1 MSRQVLLLLAC
12 LVIGGC
18 APTASVHAVEA
29 HGPSAASGRETALR
43 ELEQQIED
51 AISRR
56 DAAFLD
62 RVTAPTFT
70 RTDQQGRVENRPT
83 VMARVRQPPP
93 TSDIIRRTID
103 PAKQQVQLHEDVAVT
118 RGELEVRGP
127 RRAFRTTYSRVY
139 RWRNGHWQLLSHT
152 TLSTTPLTP

>member
-1 MSRQVLLLLAC
+1 MSKQVALLCAGLL
-12 LVIGGC
+12 IGGC
-18 APTASVHAVEA
+18 AATAPVQPAQEHRWS
-29 HGPSAASGRETALR
+29 PASGREAALR
-43 ELEQQIED
+43 DLEQQIED
-51 AISRR
+51 AVSRR

-70 RTDQQGRVENRPT
+70 RTDQEGKVEDRAT
-83 VMARVRQPPP
+83 VMSLIRRPPP
-93 TSDIIRRTID
+93 TADIIRRTID
-103 PAKQQVQLHEDVAVT
+103 PATQQVQLHGDVAVT

-139 RWRNGHWQLLSHT
+139 RWRNGQWQLLSNT

>member
-1 MSRQVLLLLAC
+1 MSKQVSLLLAC
-12 LVIGGC
+12 LLISGC
-18 APTASVHAVEA
+18 VPTASVHPGEG
-29 HGPSAASGRETALR
+29 HGSSAASGRETALR

-51 AISRR
+51 AVSRR
-56 DAAFLD
+56 DVTFLD

-70 RTDQQGRVENRPT
+70 RTDQEGKVEDRAT
-83 VMARVRQPPP
+83 VMALIRQPPP

-103 PAKQQVQLHEDVAVT
+103 RARQQVQLHGDVAVT
-118 RGELEVRGP
+118 RGDFEVRGP

-139 RWRNGHWQLLSHT
+139 RWRKGQWQLLSNT

>member
-1 MSRQVLLLLAC
+1 MIKPVALPLAC
-12 LVIGGC
+12 LLIGGC
-18 APTASVHAVEA
+18 ASMLSVQAPEESGSTA
-29 HGPSAASGRETALR
+29 GRETVLR
-43 ELEQQIED
+43 ALEQEIEN

-56 DAAFLD
+56 DAMYLD

-70 RTDQQGRVENRPT
+70 RTDQEGKVENRAT
-83 VMARVRQPPP
+83 VMALIRQPPP
-93 TSDIIRRTID
+93 TADIIRRTID
-103 PAKQQVQLHEDVAVT
+103 PMRQQVQLHGDVAIT

-139 RWRNGHWQLLSHT
+139 RWRDGQWQLLSNT